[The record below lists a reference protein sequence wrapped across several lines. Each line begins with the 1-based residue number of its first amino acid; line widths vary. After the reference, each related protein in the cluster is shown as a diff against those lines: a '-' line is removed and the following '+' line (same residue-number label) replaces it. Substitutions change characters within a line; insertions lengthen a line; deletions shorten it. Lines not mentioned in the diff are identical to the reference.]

1 MDSYQGDVDGQIEP
15 DEPPLPDMYGQAGH
29 WVRRAHQVH
38 NALWATL
45 VSAAVTPS
53 QFSALSALADSPNID
68 QNAISRATSLDTST
82 IGAIVNRLIQRGW
95 IDVSKDPADLR
106 RNLLTLS
113 PAGEDEFRLIAH
125 KAAQM
130 TDVFVE
136 PLADPERQELVR
148 ILKRLVEAG
157 EQR

>member
-1 MDSYQGDVDGQIEP
+1 MDSQQGDIDEQGQL
-15 DEPPLPDMYGQAGH
+15 DRSPLPDMYGQAGH

-38 NALWATL
+38 NSLWTTL

-53 QFSALSALADSPNID
+53 QFSTLSALADHPNID

-95 IDVSKDPADLR
+95 IEVSKDPSDLR

-113 PAGEDEFRLIAH
+113 PAGEDEFRLIAQ
-125 KAAQM
+125 KAARM
-130 TDVFVE
+130 TDVFVQ
-136 PLADPERQELVR
+136 PLAGPEQRELVR
-148 ILKRLVEAG
+148 ILKLLVEAG